1 MGGIVGWGFIR
12 VWVLASAPLLWS
24 AAGIAADS
32 ASGLPSMQGPQLM
45 LYVSKPLGVRAAHP
59 YYGLRIDQTTTTTAT
74 AGPAALSPL
83 RRRELLDLRFAP
95 QTPTRIDFG
104 NRISWDPHSHWLGPL
119 GDATT
124 MELQRQRVP

>member
-1 MGGIVGWGFIR
+1 MGGKYGRRFIG
-12 VWVLASAPLLWS
+12 VCVLASTPLLWS
-24 AAGIAADS
+24 TAGLAADA

-45 LYVSKPLGVRAAHP
+45 LYVNKPLGVRAVHP
-59 YYGLRIDQTTTTTAT
+59 YYGLRIDQTSTTAAT
-74 AGPAALSPL
+74 AGPAALSPM

-95 QTPTRIDFG
+95 QTHTRIDFG

-119 GDATT
+119 GDANT